1 MNDYFNLLKKEFPN
15 LELEENKILLGD
27 TNICDVIS
35 FCKNSSKILFESLFT
50 IVAIDYSEYIELL
63 YILNSYIT
71 QETLI
76 LSTKVTDTTQS
87 VITIFPSAHFDEC
100 EIYDLFGVKFV
111 GNDELERLFLPK
123 SWKGHP
129 LLKKYIMQ
137 DERLAWNE

>member
-1 MNDYFNLLKKEFPN
+1 MNDYFNILKKEFPN

-87 VITIFPSAHFDEC
+87 VISIFPSAYFDEC

-111 GNDELERLFLPK
+111 GNGELERLFLPK

>member
-1 MNDYFNLLKKEFPN
+1 MNDYFNILKKEFPN

-76 LSTKVTDTTQS
+76 LSTKVTDTTKS
-87 VITIFPSAHFDEC
+87 VISIFPSAYFDEC